1 MTAATK
7 KPGFWAIFSIFL
19 LLGLTSFGGPAAH
32 IGYFRQQFVSKR
44 RWLSDAEFASLLA
57 LCQFLP
63 GPASSQ
69 LGMAIGLLQHKFRGA
84 LAAWLGF
91 TLPSALLMLAFAL
104 SLTWWQ
110 QPLLNGVLHGL
121 KLVAVAVVAQAIW
134 AMAQSLCNSSRKAL
148 IMLLNAAI
156 VLWQPGAIVQPLLI
170 LAAAV
175 AGVMLLRH
183 QPAAAGTALTGKPVS
198 QRLALSCG
206 LLFLILLIGLPV
218 AAQLY
223 PQPALQLV
231 DIFYR
236 TGALVF
242 GGGHVVLPLLQAEL
256 VPAALVNADQF
267 MAGYAAAQAVPG
279 PLFSFAAFVGAVAQ
293 SGISPLHGGV
303 LALLAIFLPSFLI
316 LSAVLPYW
324 QRVSQQPTV
333 RSAIAGV
340 GAAVTG
346 LLLATLYQPLVSSS
360 ILTPLDAALALLA
373 LIALQYLRLPPW
385 LLVLAAVVMSS
396 VLH

>member
-110 QPLLNGVLHGL
+110 PALLSGVLHGL

-134 AMAQSLCNSSRKAL
+134 AMAQSLCNSVRKAV
-148 IMLLNAAI
+148 IMLLSAALI
-156 VLWQPGAIVQPLLI
+156 LWQPAATVQLLLLAGAALAGFLLLRHETASDSRVALVQPLQRRQALGF
-170 LAAAV
+170 AAV
-175 AGVMLLRH
+175 FLL
-183 QPAAAGTALTGKPVS
+183 
-198 QRLALSCG
+198 
-206 LLFLILLIGLPV
+206 LLLGLPLT
-218 AAQLY
+218 AQY
-223 PQPALQLV
+223 FAQPMLTLL

-236 TGALVF
+236 SGALVF

-293 SGISPLHGGV
+293 TGISPVTAAV
-303 LALLAIFLPSFLI
+303 LALLAIFLPSLLI
-316 LSAVLPYW
+316 LCAVLPYW
-324 QRVSQQPTV
+324 QHISQQSAL
-333 RSAIAGV
+333 RSAFAGV

-346 LLLATLYQPLVSSS
+346 LLLATLYSPLASSS
-360 ILTPLDAALALLA
+360 ILTPLDAAFALLA
-373 LIALQYLRLPPW
+373 FIALQFFRLPPW
-385 LLVLAAVVMSS
+385 LLVLAGVVMSS

>member
-1 MTAATK
+1 MTEQSN
-7 KPGFWAIFSIFL
+7 KPGFWAIFSVFL
-19 LLGLTSFGGPAAH
+19 QLGLTSFGGPSAH
-32 IGYFRQQFVSKR
+32 IGYFRHEFVSKR
-44 RWLSDAEFASLLA
+44 RWLSDADYAALLA

-69 LGMAIGLLQHKFRGA
+69 LGMAIGLLQARFRGA

-110 QPLLNGVLHGL
+110 QPLLNAVLHGL

-148 IMLLNAAI
+148 IMLLSAAI
-156 VLWQPGAIVQPLLI
+156 VLWQPAAIVQPLLI
-170 LAAAV
+170 LTAAV

-198 QRLALSCG
+198 QRLALSCC
-206 LLFLILLIGLPV
+206 LLFLLLLIGLPL

-256 VPAALVNADQF
+256 VPTALVDADQF

-346 LLLATLYQPLVSSS
+346 LLLATLYQPLASSS

-373 LIALQYLRLPPW
+373 FIALQYFRLPPW
-385 LLVLAAVVMSS
+385 LLVLTGAIAGA
-396 VLH
+396 LLY

>member
-1 MTAATK
+1 MTEQSN
-7 KPGFWAIFSIFL
+7 KPGFWAIFWVFL
-19 LLGLTSFGGPAAH
+19 QLGLTSFGGPSAH
-32 IGYFRQQFVSKR
+32 IGYFRHEFVSKR
-44 RWLSDAEFASLLA
+44 RWLSDADYAALLA

-69 LGMAIGLLQHKFRGA
+69 LGMAIGLLQARYRGA

-110 QPLLNGVLHGL
+110 QPLLDGVLHGL

-134 AMAQSLCNSSRKAL
+134 AMAQSLCNSLRKAL
-148 IMLLNAAI
+148 IMLLSAAI
-156 VLWQPGAIVQPLLI
+156 VLWQPAAIVQPLLM

-183 QPAAAGTALTGKPVS
+183 QPAAAGTALTGKAVS

-206 LLFLILLIGLPV
+206 LLFLLLLTGLPV
-218 AAQLY
+218 ASQLY

-256 VPAALVNADQF
+256 VPTALVNADQF

-293 SGISPLHGGV
+293 TGSSPLPGGV

-346 LLLATLYQPLVSSS
+346 LLLATLYQPLASSS
-360 ILTPLDAALALLA
+360 ILTPQDAALALLA
-373 LIALQYLRLPPW
+373 FIALQYFRLAPW
-385 LLVLAAVVMSS
+385 LLVLTGAIVGA
-396 VLH
+396 LLY

>member
-1 MTAATK
+1 MTEQSN
-7 KPGFWAIFSIFL
+7 KPGFWTIFSVFL
-19 LLGLTSFGGPAAH
+19 QLGLTSFGGPSAH
-32 IGYFRQQFVSKR
+32 IGYFRHEFVSKR
-44 RWLSDAEFASLLA
+44 RWLSDADYAALLA

-69 LGMAIGLLQHKFRGA
+69 LGMAIGLLQARYRGA

-110 QPLLNGVLHGL
+110 QPLLDGVLHGL

-134 AMAQSLCNSSRKAL
+134 AMAQSLCNSVSKAL
-148 IMLLNAAI
+148 IMLLSAAI

-183 QPAAAGTALTGKPVS
+183 QPAAASTALTSKPVS

-256 VPAALVNADQF
+256 VPTALVDADQF

-279 PLFSFAAFVGAVAQ
+279 PLFSFAAFAGAVAQ
-293 SGISPLHGGV
+293 TGSSPLQGGI

-346 LLLATLYQPLVSSS
+346 LLLATLYQPLASSS
-360 ILTPLDAALALLA
+360 ILTPLDAAFALLA
-373 LIALQYLRLPPW
+373 FIALQYFRLAPW
-385 LLVLAAVVMSS
+385 LLVLTGAIAGA
-396 VLH
+396 LLY

>member
-1 MTAATK
+1 MTEQSN
-7 KPGFWAIFSIFL
+7 KPGFWAIFSVFL
-19 LLGLTSFGGPAAH
+19 QLGLTSFGGPSAH
-32 IGYFRQQFVSKR
+32 IGYFRHEFVSKR
-44 RWLSDAEFASLLA
+44 RWLSDADYAALLA

-69 LGMAIGLLQHKFRGA
+69 LGMAIGLLQGRFRGA

-110 QPLLNGVLHGL
+110 QPLLNAVLHGL

-134 AMAQSLCNSSRKAL
+134 AMAQSLCNSVRKAL
-148 IMLLNAAI
+148 IMLLSAAI
-156 VLWQPGAIVQPLLI
+156 VLWQPAAIVQPLLI
-170 LAAAV
+170 LAAAG
-175 AGVMLLRH
+175 AGVMLLRN
-183 QPAAAGTALTGKPVS
+183 QPAAAGTALAGKPVS

-206 LLFLILLIGLPV
+206 LLFLLLLTGLPL

-223 PQPALQLV
+223 LQPALQLV

-236 TGALVF
+236 SGALVF

-256 VPAALVNADQF
+256 VPTALVDADQF

-279 PLFSFAAFVGAVAQ
+279 PLFSFAAYAGAVAQ
-293 SGISPLHGGV
+293 TGSSPLLGGV
-303 LALLAIFLPSFLI
+303 LALVAIFLPSFLI

-324 QRVSQQPTV
+324 QRVSQQPTL

-346 LLLATLYQPLVSSS
+346 LLLATLYQPLASSS

-373 LIALQYLRLPPW
+373 FIALQYFRLPPW
-385 LLVLAAVVMSS
+385 LLVLTGAIAGAAFN
-396 VLH
+396 